1 MIDQAPNQVRGDQ
14 FSSFIEQKERMETP
28 VEVTMSDISQR
39 LRTVYAQMKMKRLP
53 RSLNQQDSVEE
64 HFKSYLDDI
73 SRAILAEHYI
83 RRQREKRLFE
93 SLEQIKTLVQNLQ
106 SEKRSLKE
114 AVATR
119 RMSHPKLSDSVV
131 QKLAHMECEGNQE
144 RLFLQKVQN
153 FSGQSSITPLQTN
166 VENALQRE
174 NKSSLPSDT
183 LLPNDSKDTLLPS
196 DALKSS
202 FKKTEEA
209 VERTVIEEK
218 AMGEPASNHSP
229 ASHPCIEAD
238 FSPALKAQSRGNVS
252 FLSYFVK
259 KSLLCF

>member
-1 MIDQAPNQVRGDQ
+1 M
-14 FSSFIEQKERMETP
+14 P
-28 VEVTMSDISQR
+28 VEVTMSDIAQK
-39 LRTVYAQMKMKRLP
+39 LRTVYAQMKTKHLS
-53 RSLNQQDSVEE
+53 RSLKQQDSLEE
-64 HFKSYLDDI
+64 HLKSYLDDI

-83 RRQREKRLFE
+83 RRKREKRLFE
-93 SLEQIKTLVQNLQ
+93 SLEQIKTLVQSLQ

-114 AVATR
+114 ATTR
-119 RMSHPKLSDSVV
+119 RVFHSKLSDSVV

-153 FSGQSSITPLQTN
+153 FSGQNSITPFQTN

-174 NKSSLPSDT
+174 NKNSLPSDT
-183 LLPNDSKDTLLPS
+183 LLPS
-196 DALKSS
+196 DVLKTS

-218 AMGEPASNHSP
+218 DVGGAAPNHYS
-229 ASHPCIEAD
+229 ASHPCIEDD
-238 FSPALKAQSRGNVS
+238 FSLALKAQSRGNVS

-259 KSLLCF
+259 KVFFVFLPLHLW